1 MQNGHGQTIAVM
13 HFGGKTLRGTEVCT
27 IYTID
32 GLHEAGYSVVL
43 IANNPDVIT
52 ARLKQQ
58 PQSVLQSTY
67 PEIMFKETL
76 SLPLWRWFKKVYQ
89 LTQFLKA
96 EKASLLL
103 TSGGLPCQM
112 GLPISKWLGIPIAV
126 HLHHPA
132 SRRYFYFWM
141 IPWANL
147 VITPSQHTRAVINE
161 KCSVSAQIVYNGIDV
176 EHAFFPVQRT
186 PDLRKSL
193 GISEDAIVIASVGA
207 LVPHKR
213 IDLFL
218 RALALAAKKSQH
230 PLHALIIGAGP
241 ERNYLEQL
249 ATELAISPAVT
260 FLEHIPEIPP
270 YLQQV
275 ADIHILT
282 SSEEGFGLSVVE
294 AAACGLPNIVSTAGA
309 LVEVVQNGIDG
320 IHVQN
325 AQPETF
331 AEAIL
336 QLSEDP
342 ELRSKMGAAGRAQAV
357 AKFSVDVYKQNVL
370 QQLRRLLPPNN

>member
-1 MQNGHGQTIAVM
+1 MQNAHGQTVAVM

-27 IYTID
+27 VYTID

-58 PQSVLQSTY
+58 PQSVLQSTF

-76 SLPLWRWFKKVYQ
+76 SLPLWRWFKKIYQ

-132 SRRYFYFWM
+132 SKRYFYFWM

-147 VITPSQHTRAVINE
+147 IIAPSQHTRAVIHE
-161 KCSVSAQIVYNGIDV
+161 KCSASAQIVYNGIDV

-186 PDLRKSL
+186 HDLRKSL

-213 IDLFL
+213 VDLFL
-218 RALALAAKKSQH
+218 RAMALAAKKSPH
-230 PLHALIIGAGP
+230 TLHALVIGAGV
-241 ERNYLEQL
+241 ERNHLEQL
-249 ATELAISPAVT
+249 ATELAIAPAVT
-260 FLEHIPEIPP
+260 FLEQVPEIPP
-270 YLQQV
+270 FLQQV

-294 AAACGLPNIVSTAGA
+294 AAACGLPNIVAASGA
-309 LVEVVQNGIDG
+309 LTEVVQNGIDG
-320 IHVQN
+320 IHVLS
-325 AQPETF
+325 AQPEAF
-331 AEAIL
+331 ADAIL
-336 QLSEDP
+336 QLSENP
-342 ELRSKMGAAGRAQAV
+342 ALRERMGNAGRAQAV
-357 AKFSVDVYKQNVL
+357 AKFSVAAYKHNML